1 MVRACKVPEDWVTTE
16 SVAPAFNVAM
26 CTVPATSRVAEGA
39 VVPIPTLVFEE
50 SRFKSPPSIFKAR
63 VEVLAISTLVGFT
76 KERLAPFMV
85 TVSFE
90 ASPKV
95 LFPVVLNDPPTV
107 KVDEGTVVPIP
118 TLEFEASMSKTL
130 LTLKALLTEF
140 RVKATE
146 PEVEVKLS
154 APVVNVKPFEAV
166 NVEAK
171 EPVEPKVTA
180 PVAFKV
186 PAISRVVEGAVVPM
200 PTAAPVS

>member
-1 MVRACKVPEDWVTTE
+1 MFKLKSPPSKFKASFWVLAKSTCVALANETLAPFTVRESPEASPKVVLPVV
-16 SVAPAFNVAM
+16 SK
-26 CTVPATSRVAEGA
+26 VPATVKVEVGA
-39 VVPIPTLVFEE
+39 VVPIPTF
-50 SRFKSPPSIFKAR
+50 
-63 VEVLAISTLVGFT
+63 
-76 KERLAPFMV
+76 
-85 TVSFE
+85 
-90 ASPKV
+90 
-95 LFPVVLNDPPTV
+95 
-107 KVDEGTVVPIP
+107 
-118 TLEFEASMSKTL
+118 EFEVSMSKTL
-130 LTLKALLTEF
+130 LTLKAEVAEF